1 MDGFVHRQN
10 LERLRKLRAE
20 TSDDAQRRQIVKL
33 LAEEEAQDLQLRG
46 QK

>member
-10 LERLRKLRAE
+10 LERLRKLLAE